1 MFHGLGVTTVV
12 MAVRLARRSS
22 VKYTLTESEQACFG
36 VVLSTFKPQR
46 PAAAM
51 TPDAI
56 FKAAMVTRST
66 YIFAVP
72 IIIEVCRGRA
82 FAARVLNWEQMW
94 ARDPNKVAALAQT
107 KGVVSAIVPV
117 YCLFSL
123 TFNAQLYGGG
133 PLNRAVGDHLTESGV
148 DVYGTYGS

>member
-12 MAVRLARRSS
+12 MAVRLARRCSA
-22 VKYTLTESEQACFG
+22 KYTLTESEQACFG

-56 FKAAMVTRST
+56 FKAVMATRST

-82 FAARVLNWEQMW
+82 VAARGLNWGQMW
-94 ARDPNKVAALAQT
+94 ARDPEKVAALAQT
-107 KGVVSAIVPV
+107 KGVVSALIFVC
-117 YCLFSL
+117 CLFSL
-123 TFNAQLYGGG
+123 VFN
-133 PLNRAVGDHLTESGV
+133 V
-148 DVYGTYGS
+148 